1 MRGRGLVIGVAV
13 VLVGLA
19 AGAAYVTRDA
29 SLPSDAEPTLKVAE
43 ALGGSDGGT
52 EGYARALEPRP
63 FQFPEDHGPHPDFR
77 TEWWYWTGNL
87 STADGH
93 DFGYQLTLFR
103 SALAP
108 GEQERTSAWGT
119 RQVYLGHLALSDIGG
134 RRFHAFERFSR
145 PVLGLAG
152 ATAEPFRVWLE
163 GWSAE
168 ATGNGGM
175 RLTAQEEGVSLLK
188 RSKA

>member
-19 AGAAYVTRDA
+19 AGATYVTREA
-29 SLPSDAEPTLKVAE
+29 SLPSEAEPTLKAVE
-43 ALGGSDGGT
+43 ALGGSAGGT
-52 EGYARALEPRP
+52 AGYARALEPRA

-108 GEQERTSAWGT
+108 EEKERTSAW
-119 RQVYLGHLALSDIGG
+119 
-134 RRFHAFERFSR
+134 
-145 PVLGLAG
+145 
-152 ATAEPFRVWLE
+152 
-163 GWSAE
+163 
-168 ATGNGGM
+168 
-175 RLTAQEEGVSLLK
+175 
-188 RSKA
+188 